1 MCKIL
6 SRGGSRGVP
15 GGSWGVVQGGQ
26 KPPFL
31 DPLGPP
37 YSPGGWNP
45 PGPPQDAPLGRPLN
59 RGLRRAPRPL
69 YSPGGEPPR
78 TPLDQ
83 RPVALPPTREH
94 HGHRP
99 LHATHKSGGRKKSP
113 PTPPGLCTAGDPGW
127 EPRINTQGREEWP
140 KAIGSWMRCHRW
152 CLTGALMND
161 LPMLFMG
168 MVCGGGWCLGLRW
181 VPRRVAGPRCV
192 ARNYANR
199 LLGVAS

>member
-1 MCKIL
+1 MGGIFDPQKWVVLSQPIL
-6 SRGGSRGVP
+6 SQKCKKSRKKSVPCLSRMGDLLNTQRNVQNFVPRGVP
-15 GGSWGVVQGGQ
+15 GCPGGVLGGSPGGS
-26 KPPFL
+26 KTPLFGPPW
-31 DPLGPP
+31 DPP

-94 HGHRP
+94 HGP
-99 LHATHKSGGRKKSP
+99 QVLHAMCKSGGRKKSP

-127 EPRINTQGREEWP
+127 EPRINTQGR
-140 KAIGSWMRCHRW
+140 
-152 CLTGALMND
+152 D
-161 LPMLFMG
+161 
-168 MVCGGGWCLGLRW
+168 
-181 VPRRVAGPRCV
+181 
-192 ARNYANR
+192 
-199 LLGVAS
+199 